1 MKIILFIIPVLL
13 CLNCKTQNNQPMI
26 NKTTIKEFELEK
38 YLGTWYEIARFPHSF
53 EKDLVGVTAK
63 YSIGKNGR
71 IDVLNQGYKKS
82 FHGEQ
87 KSAHGK
93 AKVTN
98 TPGKLKV
105 AFFLFFYAEYNILE
119 LDSVNYQWA
128 LIGSSTP
135 NYLWILSRTPHM
147 EKDIYNDL
155 IGRAQERGY
164 ETSRLILVPQ
174 K

>member
-1 MKIILFIIPVLL
+1 
-13 CLNCKTQNNQPMI
+13 MI
-26 NKTTIKEFELEK
+26 NKTTIKEFNIEK

-53 EKDLVGVTAK
+53 EKDLVGVTAT
-63 YSIGKNGR
+63 YSLGKKGR

-82 FHGEQ
+82 FHGEH
-87 KSAHGK
+87 KVAHGR
-93 AKVTN
+93 AKITN
-98 TPGKLKV
+98 IPGKLKV

-119 LDSVNYQWA
+119 LDSLNYQWA

-147 EKDIYNDL
+147 EKNLYDEL
-155 IGRAQERGY
+155 TRKALERGY
-164 ETSRLILVPQ
+164 DISRLLPVPQ